1 MGFTV
6 ETTERVYDNL
16 ATAVLLFDDQ
26 LKLVCV
32 NAAGEGLLSVST
44 RQIEGQSPKEILPTS
59 RDFDAVLKKTQ
70 ETHVQFTE
78 RGLVLQHPHKDEITV
93 DCYVTP
99 IIEDDVCV
107 ELIVELTDAHS
118 IQRVMDDES
127 LFILHD
133 ASREAVR
140 GVAHEVR
147 NPLGGIRGAAQLL
160 QSELEDKLEDKS
172 DSRELIEYTDI
183 IIQEADR
190 LRNFIDRMLSSDQQ
204 LHCVDLNIYEV
215 IEYVCSLVKAEFEDC
230 PEFKRDYDPSLPY
243 IKGDR
248 EQLIQVFLNVMRN
261 ALQATGGVGH
271 ICIQTRVI
279 RQFTIRK
286 KIHRLVARIDIID
299 DGPGIPVEIEKNIFY
314 PMITGRPE
322 GTGLGL
328 SIAQSLINLHGGLI
342 NSERKDDKTIFSIY
356 LPVSEN

>member
-1 MGFTV
+1 M
-6 ETTERVYDNL
+6 
-16 ATAVLLFDDQ
+16 
-26 LKLVCV
+26 
-32 NAAGEGLLSVST
+32 NAAGENLLYVST
-44 RQIEGQSPKEILPTS
+44 RQMEGHSPQAILPTS
-59 RDFDAVLKKTQ
+59 RDFNEVLKKIQ
-70 ETHVQFTE
+70 ETHIQFTE
-78 RGLVLQHPHKDEITV
+78 RGLILQLPHKEEITV
-93 DCYVTP
+93 DCCVTP

-107 ELIVELTDAHS
+107 ELIVELSDAHS
-118 IQRVMDDES
+118 LQRVMDDES
-127 LFILHD
+127 LFVLHD

-140 GVAHEVR
+140 GMAHEVR

-160 QSELEDKLEDKS
+160 QSELEDKSE
-172 DSRELIEYTDI
+172 SRELIEYTDI

-190 LRNFIDRMLSSDQQ
+190 LRNFIDRMLASDQQ
-204 LHCVDLNIYEV
+204 LNCVDLNIYEV
-215 IEYVCSLVKAEFEDC
+215 IEYVCSLVKAEFEGC
-230 PEFKRDYDPSLPY
+230 TEFKRDYDPSLPG

-261 ALQATGGVGH
+261 ALQATGGEGH

-279 RQFTIRK
+279 RQLTIRQ

-299 DGPGIPVEIEKNIFY
+299 DGPGIPAEIEKNVFY

-342 NSERKDDKTIFSIY
+342 NCERKDDKTIFSIY
-356 LPVSEN
+356 LPMSEN